1 MSTAAAANSNLATI
15 LDDIFLVLSDK
26 EKEVV
31 IKRFALE
38 SGQRQTLEKI
48 GQHFSITRERVRQ
61 IESIALQKLRRTIAS
76 TKLKSVNEMA
86 HAILA
91 KSGGV
96 QLEERL
102 ISDILNAIHSV
113 SDIDGNIIRLA
124 LAVDESLKK
133 QERTHQFKPF
143 WRLAKIAP
151 ADIAHVA
158 DKAVSLLQK
167 QKEVTDETKLVN
179 LMRAAFANTGKGAK
193 TELIASVL
201 PLDHRLKKVENGW
214 GLMTWR
220 HINPK
225 SIRDKA
231 LIILRESQKPMHFV
245 ELANAITDYSFDKKV
260 VTVQAVHNELIRDE
274 NFVLI
279 GRGLYALNEWGYS
292 EGTVADIIESLLKEN
307 SPLTK
312 DEIIRGVLKQRQVKK
327 GTISL
332 NLQKCPWFARV
343 GRAVYE
349 LDLSKKKVDD
359 SKRRRRG

>member
-1 MSTAAAANSNLATI
+1 MSTAVTNSSLSVI
-15 LDDIFLVLSDK
+15 LDEIFRVLS
-26 EKEVV
+26 EKEQEVV
-31 IKRFALE
+31 VKRFALE

-48 GQHFSITRERVRQ
+48 GQHFNITRERVRQ

-76 TKLKSVNEMA
+76 TKLKSINEMT
-86 HAILA
+86 HDILA
-91 KSGGV
+91 KNGGV

-102 ISDILNAIHSV
+102 ISDILSAIHSI

-143 WRLAKIAP
+143 WRQAKIAL
-151 ADIAHVA
+151 ADVAYVA
-158 DKAVSLLQK
+158 DKAASTLTKL
-167 QKEVTDETKLVN
+167 KEVTDETKLIN
-179 LMRAAFANTGKGAK
+179 LIRASLANTGKNTKA
-193 TELIASVL
+193 ELITSIL
-201 PLDHRLKKVENGW
+201 PLDHRLKKVESGW

-245 ELANAITDYSFDKKV
+245 ELANAIADYSFDKKV

-292 EGTVADIIESLLKEN
+292 EGTVADIIEALLKEN
-307 SPLTK
+307 SPMTK

-343 GRAVYE
+343 GRAVYK
-349 LDLSKKKVDD
+349 LDLSKKTVDET
-359 SKRRRRG
+359 KRRRRG